1 MNAVLLLFLTALF
14 FGIAML
20 IMAVGLFFKRPCLR
34 GSCGGPGIFDHDG
47 DPLTCAACPRR
58 KQLERQAA
66 ERRRQAALPTV
77 RE

>member
-1 MNAVLLLFLTALF
+1 MSLLPILLLTVAF

-34 GSCGGPGIFDHDG
+34 GSCGGPGIFDRDG

-58 KQLERQAA
+58 EELEKEAA
-66 ERRRQAALPTV
+66 ERRRRGPMPTV
-77 RE
+77 Q